1 MVVKKSAP
9 KNVED
14 VREHFKNLIDSFEET
29 HGYPFGAKECL
40 RCIEIAKAQMESG
53 KYSVESFLKAKELLI
68 NSVKCTGTLN

>member
-1 MVVKKSAP
+1 MVIKKTES

-14 VREHFKNLIDSFEET
+14 MKDQFQKLIDSFEET

-53 KYSVESFLKAKELLI
+53 KHSVESFLKAKALLI
-68 NSVKCTGTLN
+68 DAVKCNSLLN